1 MKITIL
7 TTFPEMFTPLHTSML
22 GRAEKAE
29 LEAALPRQER
39 KLMTQMLPLT
49 RASP

>member
-22 GRAEKAE
+22 GRAEK
-29 LEAALPRQER
+29 PGI
-39 KLMTQMLPLT
+39 
-49 RASP
+49 

>member
-22 GRAEKAE
+22 GRAEKAGRKS
-29 LEAALPRQER
+29 AA
-39 KLMTQMLPLT
+39 K
-49 RASP
+49 RAGRWKNLFR

>member
-22 GRAEKAE
+22 GRAEKAGYSGY
-29 LEAALPRQER
+29 PRGGYPRLFQ
-39 KLMTQMLPLT
+39 K
-49 RASP
+49 